1 MYTVMWQSC
10 DGNQEEIKGM
20 LGQAQ
25 GLAGQY
31 LRSRLVREP
40 QSCWR
45 WTRERWKAGSM
56 KTTQLQLFRQYID
69 DLLRTKKHVLSSEVE
84 AVLGLLSDPLGR
96 IEGIRGALTDM
107 DMTFSAAV
115 DCAGA
120 ELPLVQSTRDK
131 LLADSDREFRKT
143 AWNNYADSFLKYNNT
158 LATTYLATVKRN
170 VGAGAAA
177 RI

>member
-1 MYTVMWQSC
+1 
-10 DGNQEEIKGM
+10 M

-31 LRSRLVREP
+31 FAAASFEN

-56 KTTQLQLFRQYID
+56 KTSNFNSSGQYID

-96 IEGIRGALTDM
+96 IEGIQRRADRYGHDIRRRGRQRRRGTAP
-107 DMTFSAAV
+107 
-115 DCAGA
+115 GA
-120 ELPLVQSTRDK
+120 EHTRQ
-131 LLADSDREFRKT
+131 A
-143 AWNNYADSFLKYNNT
+143 
-158 LATTYLATVKRN
+158 
-170 VGAGAAA
+170 AG
-177 RI
+177 R